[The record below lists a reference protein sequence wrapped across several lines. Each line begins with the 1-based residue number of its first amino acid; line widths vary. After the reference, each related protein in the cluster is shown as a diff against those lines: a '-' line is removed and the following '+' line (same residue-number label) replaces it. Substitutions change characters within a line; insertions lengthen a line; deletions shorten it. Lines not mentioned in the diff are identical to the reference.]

1 MAVLAACDS
10 VIAES
15 HRANVQRNAQI
26 LSVQMWRLGWFSE
39 GAWKPR
45 KTAAPFNTSVTK
57 ATSSI

>member
-26 LSVQMWRLGWFSE
+26 LFVQMWRMRWFSE
-39 GAWKPR
+39 GA
-45 KTAAPFNTSVTK
+45 
-57 ATSSI
+57 